1 MRTHLIG
8 AATLTALLL
17 GTAAMAQTVPP
28 GTTEPVPPL
37 PGMVQPD
44 RAGEPPAALMP
55 RRDTAPNILA
65 EPRPGI
71 DRDAAERLLGR
82 TVIGADGKELGEV
95 EDVILN
101 SSSGDAQKLVI
112 SSGGFMGL
120 GEKNIAVDISDADLL
135 AGNNHVQVRTL
146 TKAQLDQMAEF
157 EYGKNTRS
165 LIHPGKP

>member
-1 MRTHLIG
+1 MRTQLIG

-28 GTTEPVPPL
+28 GTTEPVPPV
-37 PGMVQPD
+37 PGTVEPGQV
-44 RAGEPPAALMP
+44 GEPPAAVMP
-55 RRDTAPNILA
+55 ERDTPPSILA
-65 EPRPGI
+65 EPRPSI
-71 DRDAAERLLGR
+71 DRTSAERLLGR

-101 SSSGDAQKLVI
+101 ASSGDAEKLVI

-120 GEKNIAVDISDADLL
+120 GEKNVAVDISDADML
-135 AGNNHVQVRTL
+135 AGNNHVQVRNL
-146 TKAQLDQMAEF
+146 TTAQLDQMAEF

-165 LIHPGKP
+165 LIRTDKP

>member
-1 MRTHLIG
+1 MRTRLIS

-28 GTTEPVPPL
+28 GTTEPVPPV
-37 PGMVQPD
+37 PGTMQPD
-44 RAGEPPAALMP
+44 RTGEPPAALMP
-55 RRDTAPNILA
+55 RRDTPPNILA

-71 DRDAAERLLGR
+71 DRAAAEHLLGR

-101 SSSGDAQKLVI
+101 ARSGDAEQLVI

-135 AGNNHVQVRTL
+135 AGNNQVQLRNL
-146 TKAQLDQMAEF
+146 TTAQMDQMAAF

-165 LIHPGKP
+165 LIRPGQP